1 MNNGKSV
8 EKSGRTVDEAI
19 QAALNELNIDLEDA
33 DIDIIEEG
41 SKAVW
46 GLFGGKEAKVKVT
59 ENKPDTKVVREFLE
73 KILNTMQMEATINID
88 FDEESIN
95 AQVFGDDVAFLIG
108 RYGNTLLA
116 INYLCNLVVN
126 KDKET
131 YKRVVIDVENYRKK
145 REESLR
151 ALANRTASRV
161 IKYRRPV
168 SLEPMPAF
176 ERRIIHT
183 ELQENQYVE
192 TISQGE
198 EPNRNVVV
206 KLKPNVQLRENRYN
220 NHNNNNNNNRGSSYK
235 KRY

>member
-1 MNNGKSV
+1 MAKSV

-19 QAALNELNIDLEDA
+19 QAALEALNIDLEDA
-33 DIDIIEEG
+33 EVDIIEEG

-46 GLFGGKEAKVKVT
+46 GIFGGKEAKVKVT

-73 KILNTMQMEATINID
+73 KILSTMQTEATINIE

-95 AQVFGDDVAFLIG
+95 AEIFGEDVAFLIG

-116 INYLCNLVVN
+116 INYLCNLIVN

-145 REESLR
+145 REESLKS
-151 ALANRTASRV
+151 LANRTAARV
-161 IKYRRPV
+161 VKYRKPV
-168 SLEPMPAF
+168 SLAPMPAF

-183 ELQENQYVE
+183 ELQDHQYVE
-192 TISQGE
+192 TVSQGE
-198 EPNRNVVV
+198 EPNRNVVI
-206 KLKPNVQLRENRYN
+206 KLKSNVQLRENRY
-220 NHNNNNNNNRGSSYK
+220 NNNNNRGSSYK